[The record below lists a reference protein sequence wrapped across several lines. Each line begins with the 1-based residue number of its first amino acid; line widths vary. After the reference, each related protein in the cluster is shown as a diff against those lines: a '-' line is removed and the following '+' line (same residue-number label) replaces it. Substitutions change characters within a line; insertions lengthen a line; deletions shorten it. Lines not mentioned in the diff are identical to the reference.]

1 MRYYSS
7 EFRRLAVQLSDEI
20 GNRDAARWLGLSYN
34 TLSAWRKQ
42 KLRESD
48 ETSEISAEDLRQEV
62 EHLREANAILRGAL
76 DRLLE
81 LKGN

>member
-81 LKGN
+81 LKDN